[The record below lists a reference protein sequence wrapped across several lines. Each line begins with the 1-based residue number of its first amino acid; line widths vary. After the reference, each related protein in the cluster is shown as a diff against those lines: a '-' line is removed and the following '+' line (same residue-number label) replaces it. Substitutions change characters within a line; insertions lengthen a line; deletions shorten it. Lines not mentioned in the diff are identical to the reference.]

1 MVRRHTVTQLCL
13 LFYHPTLH
21 NKVANISQPWQSFQL
36 YDSGEERN
44 MMDWCQSSGEPY
56 IPDSKHGLP
65 IYQQPPLTHCKD
77 RGMLLFYA
85 LLWKNNGFHHNR
97 GRHPIFTRRKLCI
110 QMSWIGPSISWEGSQ
125 IEIWHLEPQRLCS
138 LALIWTIACDKLFVS
153 GLSQGEAS
161 DNV

>member
-1 MVRRHTVTQLCL
+1 MAFTCTATCPHRDQYSNEAQWWGGTQLCL

-65 IYQQPPLTHCKD
+65 ICQQPPLTTVKTEACSSFMRSCEKTMVSITTGGDIPFLQEENCVFRWAGLAHPSAG
-77 RGMLLFYA
+77 RGV
-85 LLWKNNGFHHNR
+85 
-97 GRHPIFTRRKLCI
+97 KL
-110 QMSWIGPSISWEGSQ
+110 
-125 IEIWHLEPQRLCS
+125 
-138 LALIWTIACDKLFVS
+138 K
-153 GLSQGEAS
+153 S
-161 DNV
+161 DI